1 MNVPLQV
8 SYEMAEYNRTESNI
22 RRDAYRSLRVSRPA
36 ASIEDFQQ
44 DVLDAQARLFRL
56 QQDKYIKLRAAGVLG
71 VGYDDAKDAL
81 DAQNITLSQGE
92 FEAIQ
97 EGRFFPLILN
107 PGRETDA
114 EVQTEVFDLQRELDS
129 QQVGDA
135 IESFNDFSQES
146 LFDLPLTKP
155 FPFRDETIEDLLGF
169 STICPQTAP
178 KLAPELALS
187 SPEAP
192 VAPAPVAPVQAGEPV
207 SPGLLGDNPVEIV
220 RNLELAQ
227 RTRQGA

>member
-1 MNVPLQV
+1 M
-8 SYEMAEYNRTESNI
+8 
-22 RRDAYRSLRVSRPA
+22 
-36 ASIEDFQQ
+36 
-44 DVLDAQARLFRL
+44 
-56 QQDKYIKLRAAGVLG
+56 
-71 VGYDDAKDAL
+71 
-81 DAQNITLSQGE
+81 
-92 FEAIQ
+92 
-97 EGRFFPLILN
+97 
-107 PGRETDA
+107 
-114 EVQTEVFDLQRELDS
+114 FDLQTELDS

-135 IESFNDFSQES
+135 IDSFNDFSYES

-169 STICPQTAP
+169 STSPQTAP

-227 RTRQGA
+227 RTRRGA